1 MSFDCRYL
9 LLCDWMRINFF
20 FWIVFYITC
29 GWSKS
34 TKLLILKLHS
44 VFSQA
49 SQFHFLLKQ
58 TTLNLKRQ
66 NFVIF
71 MRHINS
77 SIEFLSL
84 ESILALS
91 LNGIKAFSFK
101 NKEFYLLPDFMMY
114 VIIILSSRK
123 NLWCPS

>member
-1 MSFDCRYL
+1 
-9 LLCDWMRINFF
+9 
-20 FWIVFYITC
+20 
-29 GWSKS
+29 
-34 TKLLILKLHS
+34 
-44 VFSQA
+44 
-49 SQFHFLLKQ
+49 
-58 TTLNLKRQ
+58 
-66 NFVIF
+66 

-84 ESILALS
+84 ESSLALS

-123 NLWCPS
+123 NL